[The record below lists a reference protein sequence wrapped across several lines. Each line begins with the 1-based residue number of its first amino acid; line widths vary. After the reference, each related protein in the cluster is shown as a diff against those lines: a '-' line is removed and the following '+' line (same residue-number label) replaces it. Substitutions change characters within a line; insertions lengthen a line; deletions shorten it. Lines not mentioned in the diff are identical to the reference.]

1 MNRWMK
7 VCMEGRRDGEAMYG
21 GKEGWRNKLM
31 DLYGIMICF

>member
-7 VCMEGRRDGEAMYG
+7 VCMEGRRDGEGMYG
-21 GKEGWRNKLM
+21 GKEGWRNKWM